1 MLMGEKSAKFAFALA
16 LAAMLVISIP
26 LPGQELG
33 TGDSLKNV
41 GIGYSLVG
49 EPIRVVRVME
59 GNTQIVPSV
68 PSRRR
73 TGQPIQTREDW
84 LKDLTFVV
92 KNLSDKEIIAFAFR
106 VDFPETGD
114 DVPPGNGAIE
124 GNYTYSKSAWVG
136 RQPAMYVV
144 VHVAPH
150 VVDSFHPPEFDPLDP
165 YRLNPPSMTDLEFV
179 PREGDTTSL
188 PIDLPPG
195 QELTVPLAP
204 YNDEIKEGTDS
215 PDRPVGKGKRIPF
228 SAITTCWIF
237 LQDAYFADGTKWTPG
252 PVYYKPDPSV
262 PGKYA
267 KWVPITA
274 DEFKNPTR

>member
-1 MLMGEKSAKFAFALA
+1 
-16 LAAMLVISIP
+16 
-26 LPGQELG
+26 
-33 TGDSLKNV
+33 
-41 GIGYSLVG
+41 
-49 EPIRVVRVME
+49 ME
-59 GNTQIVPSV
+59 GDTQIVPSV

-73 TGQPIQTREDW
+73 NGQPFQAREDW

-92 KNLSDKEIIAFAFR
+92 KNLSDKEIIAFGFR

-114 DVPPGNGAIE
+114 DVPPGDGAIE
-124 GNYTYSKSAWVG
+124 GNYSYAKYAWVG
-136 RQPAMYVV
+136 REPARYVV

-150 VVDSFHPPEFDPLDP
+150 VVDSFHPPEFDPLDSHGLHP
-165 YRLNPPSMTDLEFV
+165 TSMTDLEFV
-179 PREGDTTSL
+179 PREADTTSL
-188 PIDLPPG
+188 PIVLLPG
-195 QELTVPLAP
+195 QELTVSLAP
-204 YNDEIKEGTDS
+204 YNDEIKEEIDS
-215 PDRPVGKGKRIPF
+215 PDRPVGKGKRIHF

>member
-1 MLMGEKSAKFAFALA
+1 MLMGEKSAKFALT
-16 LAAMLVISIP
+16 LAATLIFSIP
-26 LPGQELG
+26 VPGQEVG
-33 TGDSLKNV
+33 AGDSLKYV

-59 GNTQIVPSV
+59 GDTQIVPSV

-73 TGQPIQTREDW
+73 NGQPFQAREDW

-92 KNLSDKEIIAFAFR
+92 KNLSDKEIIAFGFR

-124 GNYTYSKSAWVG
+124 GNYSYAKYAWVG
-136 RQPAMYVV
+136 RKPAMYVV

-150 VVDSFHPPEFDPLDP
+150 VVDSFHPPEFDPLDSHG
-165 YRLNPPSMTDLEFV
+165 LHPPSMTDLEFV

-188 PIDLPPG
+188 PIDFLPG

-215 PDRPVGKGKRIPF
+215 PDRPVRKGKRIPF

-267 KWVPITA
+267 KWVPVTA
-274 DEFKNPTR
+274 DEFKNPMR